1 MNIFLP
7 SLPDAES
14 FSRWCPNLPVFAL
27 EALMRITTSDYNIH
41 YLFSISP
48 LHFVASASEEQS
60 SSLQT
65 VSSKLNVE
73 NENFGRGKV

>member
-7 SLPDAES
+7 SLPDGES
-14 FSRWCPNLPVFAL
+14 FSRQCPDLPVFAL

-48 LHFVASASEEQS
+48 SQSVALASEE
-60 SSLQT
+60 
-65 VSSKLNVE
+65 
-73 NENFGRGKV
+73 